1 MFYHFIVANY
11 ETRVLTFLTSII
23 LIYSQR
29 TVYPSAQGVMSV
41 MPRPLNQLQYLQAM
55 QHHLVL
61 LQHQLAVLTQQQAL
75 QNSFLRPPVHTT
87 TNNSFS
93 NHTNNENGTA
103 VANVTYPMPVPT
115 QPTLPEIAMS
125 EQQKKFQSHPVNIK
139 ESHITKRPKKETTC
153 SVPSEQPTLSSLLVP
168 PTYSKPST
176 KPSSVLTQV
185 IDNKSNGQVIEV
197 ENPGSTSGGNSTN
210 SNNHRNSVLNLSE
223 LSFEQ
228 LAKDKELTKTVS
240 LRKFFFMNLI
250 QCFCRV
256 KMVVLTLMALV
267 CFVRGL
273 RRNFKKGIQAW
284 IAPL

>member
-1 MFYHFIVANY
+1 
-11 ETRVLTFLTSII
+11 
-23 LIYSQR
+23 
-29 TVYPSAQGVMSV
+29 MSV
-41 MPRPLNQLQYLQAM
+41 MPRPLNPHQYLHAM
-55 QHHLVL
+55 QHHLIL
-61 LQHQLAVLTQQQAL
+61 LQHQLAVLAQQQAL
-75 QNSFLRPPVHTT
+75 QNSFLRPPVPTT
-87 TNNSFS
+87 TNSSFS
-93 NHTNNENGTA
+93 SHTNNANGAA

-115 QPTLPEIAMS
+115 QPTLPVIAIS
-125 EQQKKFQSHPVNIK
+125 EQQNKFQSHPVNIK

-153 SVPSEQPTLSSLLVP
+153 SVPSELPPLASLLVP
-168 PTYSKPST
+168 PTYSKPTT

-185 IDNKSNGQVIEV
+185 IDNKSNGQAIEV
-197 ENPGSTSGGNSTN
+197 ENPGSMSGGDSTN

-223 LSFEQ
+223 LSFKQ
-228 LAKDKELTKTVS
+228 LAKDKELTKTVC

-273 RRNFKKGIQAW
+273 RRNSKKGIQAW